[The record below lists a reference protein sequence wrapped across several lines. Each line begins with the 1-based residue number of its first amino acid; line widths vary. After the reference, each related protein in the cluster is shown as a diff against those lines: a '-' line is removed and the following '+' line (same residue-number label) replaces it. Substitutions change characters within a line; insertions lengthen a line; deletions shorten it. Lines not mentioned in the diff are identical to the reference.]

1 MEKTKKLVDKTWLSF
16 CKTALFVCHFQH
28 LRVELAFRSSIAAQ
42 KFRNPF
48 LYGLSEDFFL

>member
-16 CKTALFVCHFQH
+16 CKTALFVCHFH
-28 LRVELAFRSSIAAQ
+28 YLRVELAFRSSIAAQ